1 LKRFSFFGGDV
12 AAENQGGNMARFE
25 VLEEYIESQR
35 SEIEA
40 GNPVVI
46 EIRDLDTF
54 ERLVTR
60 SIVAPPG
67 RDLEGGVSLTVRN
80 LAENIVSD
88 AWKICIL
95 EELDPESVDIKPQS
109 DYRKSAPPGA

>member
-1 LKRFSFFGGDV
+1 
-12 AAENQGGNMARFE
+12 MARFE

-40 GNPVVI
+40 GKPVVI
-46 EIRDLDTF
+46 EVRDLDTF
-54 ERLVTR
+54 ERMVTR

-67 RDLEGGVSLTVRN
+67 GELEGGVPLTVRN

-88 AWKICIL
+88 AWKICVL
-95 EELDPESVDIKPQS
+95 EDLDPESVDIKPPS

>member
-1 LKRFSFFGGDV
+1 
-12 AAENQGGNMARFE
+12 MARFE

-95 EELDPESVDIKPQS
+95 EVLDPESVDNKPQS